1 MKLHLSSRGLFALGF
16 VIVAAANI
24 AVLSGVAANRSGEPE
39 CQITLSE
46 RELQLPYTNWE
57 ENSGLALRL
66 TWRVIGKDDD
76 EYSGT
81 STWNSPVWFDAEK
94 LEELGFKMQDRLNS
108 SGDTAF
114 DKKILPKEVFVVLEN
129 NGEPYR
135 EAVKRAE
142 SALARKEDLLK
153 THPDDKELRA
163 NHERAEERLQRERTA
178 ESRLFAID
186 VGLDPEELRK
196 KYSDRTRYI
205 LARGKA
211 QPRYNWDKKKKEVS
225 GYISELSV
233 ASIYVPLEH
242 RQLLDSIVARDKSK
256 RKTFDPPR
264 FDVKLAY
271 GSRLEPWVLAVHS
284 IK

>member
-24 AVLSGVAANRSGEPE
+24 AVLSGVAVNRSGQPE

-46 RELQLPYTNWE
+46 RELQLPYTIHK

-81 STWNSPVWFDAEK
+81 STWNSPVWFDAGK
-94 LEELGFKMQDRLNS
+94 LEELGFKIQDRLNS

-114 DKKILPKEVFVVLEN
+114 DRKILPKEVFVVLEN
-129 NGEPYR
+129 DGEPYR
-135 EAVKRAE
+135 EAVRRAE
-142 SALARKEDLLK
+142 SALAREEGLLK
-153 THPDDKELRA
+153 FNAQDKNLREK
-163 NHERAEERLQRERTA
+163 HKRADERLQRERTA

-196 KYSDRTRYI
+196 KYSDRTRFI
-205 LARGKA
+205 LARGKV
-211 QPRYNWDKKKKEVS
+211 QPRYNWDKKKQEVS

-233 ASIYVPLEH
+233 AHIHVPLEH
-242 RQLLDSIVARDKSK
+242 RQILDSIVARDKSK
-256 RKTFDPPR
+256 GKTFDPPR
-264 FDVKLAY
+264 FEVKLAY
-271 GSRLEPWVLAVHS
+271 GSRLEPWVLALNS